1 MVHVFQAFPL
11 GESSS
16 QAIESIGWWARIG
29 VSMISKYQVKH
40 IPSQD
45 LTLSSLLKNSP
56 ALLGRRH
63 RSIPG

>member
-1 MVHVFQAFPL
+1 MVHVFQALPL
-11 GESSS
+11 GESPA
-16 QAIESIGWWARIG
+16 QAIENIGWWARIG
-29 VSMISKYQVKH
+29 ISMISKYQVKH

-45 LTLSSLLKNSP
+45 LVLNSLLKNSP